1 MKFADFPFLRYLP
14 FLILGVWI
22 SRMNLTIPLWIPVSG
37 IVFGWIGYLFLIS
50 RDKKADMLRPAFL
63 GYGLLLVA
71 GFFLSELQRRNLN
84 ESFDPRLYKSI
95 SYLARVQKHD
105 IEKPNSFENQLELIA
120 FRDSVDWHPS
130 QAKVLIYHKSK
141 TSLLPGQVIWVEK
154 SPESIPP
161 PTFPDEFDYK
171 SFLARSEIHYR
182 QFIGEKF
189 RVVDSV
195 QVVTPAFWLED
206 FRKKLVDIIDAKVP
220 HSESRQIAAAL
231 LLGQQQEL
239 DKEIRN
245 AYAETGT
252 MHILAVSGLHVGI
265 IYAILLFPLKGIRLK
280 KTPRKIYLLAVVSL
294 IWMYALLTGFSPSV
308 IRAATMFSLFTAGQ
322 MRERKPSSFNILAFS
337 AILMIAFDP
346 DVIYEVGFQL
356 SYLAVGGILLLQPL
370 ILRWWLP
377 PNQVLEYIW
386 QLTAVSLAAQLATF
400 PLSIYYFHIFPS
412 YFLLANL
419 IIIPLSF
426 LVMQAGIPLLIFGW
440 VPYLSD
446 GLGWLVSWMIWLQN
460 WITFTI
466 QLLPGGNLGRL
477 TITLAGMILVWG
489 VLICWG
495 NWEFG
500 DRKKLIFTALVL
512 FLIWSG
518 DRTLRELRQSPEELL
533 IFSGEKGVLMDFR
546 VGSNFFSWN
555 SSFPPEQ
562 INFSIDPNR
571 IALYRPK
578 ILESAQALESG
589 PNLWFPVWDFQFEQ
603 EKRKFSWGD
612 RVPKQ
617 VVQLTRSA
625 PKEVTPS
632 DSLFATFGAYRV
644 VF

>member
-14 FLILGVWI
+14 FLVIGVLI
-22 SRMNLTIPLWIPVSG
+22 SREEPGIPIWIHFACIG
-37 IVFGWIGYLFLIS
+37 ILWIGYGFLVG
-50 RDKKADMLRPAFL
+50 REKNTGLLVPAFL
-63 GYGLLLVA
+63 GYGMLFLTGFLLGEIQKKNA
-71 GFFLSELQRRNLN
+71 TD
-84 ESFDPRLYKSI
+84 SFDPRLSEAK
-95 SYLARVQKHD
+95 SYLAKVQMHD
-105 IEKPNSFENQLELIA
+105 VEKPNSFENQVELIA
-120 FRDSVDWHPS
+120 FRDCVDWHPS

-141 TSLLPGQVIWVEK
+141 TPLLPGQVIWVEK
-154 SPESIPP
+154 YPEAIPP

-171 SFLARSEIHYR
+171 GFLARSRIHFR

-189 RVVDSV
+189 RVVDSTAV
-195 QVVTPAFWLED
+195 ESGAFWLEN
-206 FRKKLVDIIDAKVP
+206 FRKKLVEIIDAKVP
-220 HSESRQIAAAL
+220 DPESRQIAAAL
-231 LLGQQQEL
+231 LLGQKEEL
-239 DKEIRN
+239 DNEIRN

-265 IYAILLFPLKGIRLK
+265 IYAILLFPLKGIRLQ
-280 KTPRKIYLLAVVSL
+280 KTPRKIYLLAVVTL
-294 IWMYALLTGFSPSV
+294 IWLYALLTGFSPSV
-308 IRAATMFSLFTAGQ
+308 IRAATMFSLFSAGQ
-322 MRERKPSSFNILAFS
+322 MRERRPSSFNILAFS

-377 PNQVLEYIW
+377 PNQILEYLW

-446 GLGWLVSWMIWLQN
+446 GLGWLVSGMIWLQN

-466 QLLPGGNLGRL
+466 QLLPGGNLDRL
-477 TITLAGMILVWG
+477 TITLSGMILVWG

-500 DRKKLIFTALVL
+500 DRKKLIFSVLVL
-512 FLIWSG
+512 FLFWSG
-518 DRTLRELRQSPEELL
+518 DRILRELRQSPEELL
-533 IFSGEKGVLMDFR
+533 IFSEEKGMILDFK
-546 VGSNFFSWN
+546 VGERYFSWN
-555 SSFPPEQ
+555 ADFPSEQ
-562 INFSIDPNR
+562 ISFALDPNR
-571 IALYRPK
+571 IAQHRPK
-578 ILESAQALESG
+578 IPTAALAVDKNST
-589 PNLWFPVWDFQFEQ
+589 LWFPVWDFRLEP
-603 EKRKFSWGD
+603 EKRKFQWGERIPK
-612 RVPKQ
+612 RVEQ
-617 VVQLTRSA
+617 ISQRES
-625 PKEVTPS
+625 KELMPA
-632 DSLFATFGAYRV
+632 DSLFATFGAYRI